1 MAAVGFEPT
10 PPERLE
16 PKSSAL
22 DRSATLPSTP
32 LIPSLDTKAKVKKK
46 VQPSSVYRLF
56 PRCPHLSVAEP
67 CTLQECSLP
76 LYCDRQ
82 SQGLESKDKKRTAG
96 CSETDVDPQ
105 TPVLRISQLDALE
118 LDSALE
124 QLLWTQFSQCF
135 QNCRPGLL
143 TPLEPELRALL
154 QLLVWRFT
162 LYSGSATV
170 GQSLLSLRYHNILS
184 SSPRYRPL
192 SRKQKLGLALL
203 AAGPRWL
210 QERSHS
216 LLLCLGLSPGV
227 PERDGG
233 LLQQNLRSC
242 LTLVSSIA
250 QLASLINF
258 LVFLRKGR
266 HPVLAE
272 RIIGAR
278 AVFSKPNVVRDITY
292 QYMNRELLWH
302 GFAEFLIF
310 LLPLINTRKLKAT
323 VYSIVFGGESAD
335 GDGATEGQGVFTECG
350 LCGEWPTMPHT
361 VGCRHVFCYYCIKS
375 HSIADAYLTCP
386 KCGAEAGQPELVR
399 MEVEMIGR

>member
-1 MAAVGFEPT
+1 MGLGSMDSKKHAAGGSGP
-10 PPERLE
+10 
-16 PKSSAL
+16 
-22 DRSATLPSTP
+22 
-32 LIPSLDTKAKVKKK
+32 
-46 VQPSSVYRLF
+46 
-56 PRCPHLSVAEP
+56 
-67 CTLQECSLP
+67 
-76 LYCDRQ
+76 
-82 SQGLESKDKKRTAG
+82 
-96 CSETDVDPQ
+96 DVDPQ

-143 TPLEPELRALL
+143 TPVEPELKALL
-154 QLLVWRFT
+154 QLLLWRFT
-162 LYSGSATV
+162 LYSDSATV
-170 GQSLLSLRYHNILS
+170 GQSLLSLRYHDALS
-184 SSPRYRPL
+184 TSPRYKPL
-192 SRKQKLGLALL
+192 SRRQKFSLALVTVG
-203 AAGPRWL
+203 ACWL
-210 QERSHS
+210 QDRSHS
-216 LLLCLGLSPGV
+216 LLLSVGFGAGGAV

-233 LLQQNLRSC
+233 LLQQGLRNC
-242 LTLVSSIA
+242 FTLVSGIA

-272 RIIGAR
+272 RMVGVR
-278 AVFSKPNVVRDITY
+278 AVFSKPNVIRDVTY

-302 GFAEFLIF
+302 GFSEFLIF

-323 VYSIVFGGESAD
+323 IASLLLGGKSAGGEE
-335 GDGATEGQGVFTECG
+335 ATEGQGVFKECG

-386 KCGAEAGQPELVR
+386 KCGIKAGQPEMVR
-399 MEVEMIGR
+399 MEVAMIRR

>member
-1 MAAVGFEPT
+1 MES
-10 PPERLE
+10 EDNQ
-16 PKSSAL
+16 K
-22 DRSATLPSTP
+22 RSPGTSGA
-32 LIPSLDTKAKVKKK
+32 
-46 VQPSSVYRLF
+46 Q
-56 PRCPHLSVAEP
+56 
-67 CTLQECSLP
+67 
-76 LYCDRQ
+76 
-82 SQGLESKDKKRTAG
+82 
-96 CSETDVDPQ
+96 TDVDPQ

-118 LDSALE
+118 LDSSLE

-154 QLLVWRFT
+154 QLLLWRFT
-162 LYSGSATV
+162 LYSSSTTV
-170 GQSLLSLRYHNILS
+170 GQSLLSIRYHNVLS
-184 SSPRYRPL
+184 SSTRYRPL
-192 SRKQKLGLALL
+192 SRRQKLGLALL
-203 AAGPRWL
+203 MTGPSWL

-227 PERDGG
+227 SDGNRG
-233 LLQQNLRSC
+233 LLQQGLRNC
-242 LTLVSSIA
+242 LIFVSSIA

-272 RIIGAR
+272 RIVGAR
-278 AVFSKPNVVRDITY
+278 SVFSKPNVIRDITY

-323 VYSIVFGGESAD
+323 LSSYVFGGASAD
-335 GDGATEGQGVFTECG
+335 GKGDMEGQGVWKECG

-361 VGCRHVFCYYCIKS
+361 TGCRHVFCYYCIKS

-386 KCGAEAGQPELVR
+386 KCGAEAGQPEPVQ
-399 MEVEMIGR
+399 MELEMMGR